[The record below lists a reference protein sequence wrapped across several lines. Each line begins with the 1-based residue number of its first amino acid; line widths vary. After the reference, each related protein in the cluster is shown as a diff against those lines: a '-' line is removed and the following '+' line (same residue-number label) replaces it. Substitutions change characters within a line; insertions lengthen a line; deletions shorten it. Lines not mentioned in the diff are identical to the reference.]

1 MDLAMRKLLIATV
14 ALAAMTNA
22 VNAGSTEGRWTCVV
36 ADPTGTPLNVRIEPN
51 SKSKIIGT
59 LKNGTKVYPADI
71 GSIDLGDK
79 DNRWILLYKQT
90 LIPGENPEVGWVFVK
105 YLKCP

>member
-1 MDLAMRKLLIATV
+1 MKKLLLATV
-14 ALAAMTNA
+14 MLAAMTS
-22 VNAGSTEGRWTCVV
+22 AGSAEGRWTCVV
-36 ADPTGTPLNVRIEPN
+36 ADPTRTPLNVRIEPN
-51 SKSKIIGT
+51 NKSKIIGT